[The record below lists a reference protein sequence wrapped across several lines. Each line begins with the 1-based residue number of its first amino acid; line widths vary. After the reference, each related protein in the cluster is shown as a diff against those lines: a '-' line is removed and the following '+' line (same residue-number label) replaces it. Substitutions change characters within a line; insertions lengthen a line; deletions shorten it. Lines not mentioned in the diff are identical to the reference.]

1 MKKIY
6 LTILTS
12 LLLPVA
18 ALAALGDFTFDG
30 NVDLTINGVTVD
42 VAGSGFTADLIEVE
56 ASTFTIG
63 ISPGGGFEV
72 TSSDRRKMP
81 ATVVGSLEVGFACT
95 SSFSRTTVSNP
106 SNAPFATTTL
116 TVSSETCATES
127 GGTSGGGGGGGGGGG
142 SAPYVPSQTAEPA
155 VPAVPT
161 VTPAVP
167 SAAAQPSAQALAV
180 SPAFNRL
187 LTIGSKGEDVKRL
200 QQLLNSD
207 LDTRIA
213 ASGVGSPGQ
222 ETEFFGSLSGQA
234 VQKFQV
240 KYGVANPGD
249 AGYGL
254 VGPKT
259 RAKLSEVFGEAP
271 AAAPAATPAVP
282 ATPVAP
288 SAVSSTFGRGL
299 GMGTT
304 GEDVKR
310 LQQLLNSDPDTM
322 IASSSQRAT
331 SSALE

>member
-30 NVDLTINGVTVD
+30 NVDLTLNGVTVD

-56 ASTFTIG
+56 ASTVPIG
-63 ISPGGGFEV
+63 IAPGGGFEV

-95 SSFSRTTVSNP
+95 SSFSRTTVTNP

-127 GGTSGGGGGGGGGGG
+127 GGTSGGGGGGGGGG
-142 SAPYVPSQTAEPA
+142 SAPYVPAQTQVA
-155 VPAVPT
+155 
-161 VTPAVP
+161 AVP
-167 SAAAQPSAQALAV
+167 SVAAQPSSQALAV
-180 SPAFNRL
+180 SPAFNRS

-259 RAKLSEVFGEAP
+259 RAK
-271 AAAPAATPAVP
+271 
-282 ATPVAP
+282 P
-288 SAVSSTFGRGL
+288 S
-299 GMGTT
+299 
-304 GEDVKR
+304 
-310 LQQLLNSDPDTM
+310 
-322 IASSSQRAT
+322 
-331 SSALE
+331 